1 MSSDFSTHDLIWD
14 LPILW
19 FTHGIPFERPWI
31 GAEQGR
37 WNYTKM
43 WDTWCLAPA
52 WAPRERW
59 HINCTREFVLPKDKR
74 VRLLNFWTPGNQNP
88 LDGEQDGF
96 NHWKVV
102 TQRRL
107 QIWTINWRT
116 YSNWK
121 ISILTKLAK
130 GTLGYQGPPHPHPHA
145 PNSFNSHL
153 SRYDRYIMFYVS
165 AEFGWPQ
172 YLVTCF
178 LWWNGKKD
186 SIISWTWYS
195 VSSFWNLSSRLGFSL
210 LPPL

>member
-1 MSSDFSTHDLIWD
+1 MSSDFSKHNLIWD

-19 FTHGIPFERPWI
+19 FTHGVLFERPWI

-52 WAPRERW
+52 WAPRELW
-59 HINCTREFVLPKDKR
+59 HINCAREFVLPEDKR

-130 GTLGYQGPPHPHPHA
+130 GTLGIRVTHMLQI
-145 PNSFNSHL
+145 HL
-153 SRYDRYIMFYVS
+153 IPTYLYTTDTSCSMYLQNLVGHNIWWPVSCSEMEERQYNIMDMI
-165 AEFGWPQ
+165 Q
-172 YLVTCF
+172 CL
-178 LWWNGKKD
+178 
-186 SIISWTWYS
+186 
-195 VSSFWNLSSRLGFSL
+195 
-210 LPPL
+210 